1 MRSGFATLI
10 GIVIAIAILAFVMI
24 KVMSSTLQSKQNIDQ
39 SSLNPTK
46 VQNQVNDLQNQLEQK
61 QNQDLNTQVKW
72 PVTQKPTRQKAR
84 P

>member
-1 MRSGFATLI
+1 VRSGFATLI

-61 QNQDLNTQVKW
+61 QNQDLNTQVK
-72 PVTQKPTRQKAR
+72 
-84 P
+84 